1 MCSVTFWPKGRN
13 YRLAMNRD
21 ELLTRVA
28 ALPPSV
34 HEVNG
39 LLVLHPQEPGGGT
52 WISLNAEGIS
62 LALVNWYA
70 EPARAPDPAAS
81 RGNVVLAAR
90 NADRPDQVTAILGTS
105 PLVQTHPFRLIGI
118 FPRLETV
125 REWRWNQVVLTQ
137 LVHPWAPRQ
146 WLSSGHDEAE
156 AARVRSSVFHSWRD
170 APDAGSAVWLRRLHA
185 SHAPA
190 SGPYSTCM
198 HRADAATVSYT
209 EIDSRPGRQVMR
221 YRLGSPCRGGPL
233 ISAQFTET
241 RRP

>member
-28 ALPPSV
+28 ALPPSI

-39 LLVLHPQEPGGGT
+39 LRVLHPREPGGGT
-52 WISLNAEGIS
+52 WISLNEDGIS

-70 EPARAPDPAAS
+70 EPARAPDPVAS
-81 RGNVVLAAR
+81 RGNVVLAALT
-90 NADRPDQVTAILGTS
+90 AEHPDQITAILGTL
-105 PLVQTHPFRLIGI
+105 PLAQTHPFRLIGI

-137 LVHPWAPRQ
+137 LVHSWAPRQ
-146 WLSSGHDEAE
+146 WLSSGFNETE
-156 AARVRSSVFHSWRD
+156 AARVRSEVFHSLRD
-170 APDAGSAVWLRRLHA
+170 APDTGSAAWLRRLHA

-221 YRLGSPCRGGPL
+221 YRPGNPCKGGPL